1 MSSPNHSES
10 TVLKIVKE
18 YLEKKTFFSIIDM
31 IEYISYRVK
40 KTDLNRNKIEQIIK
54 NLIKKRIIIPG
65 TKLMK
70 NNIIENPKR
79 NEIYNF
85 IKKNPSNINEI
96 MKALNTGSNQA
107 LWHLSCLEKFQFVRS
122 KKIGNRRIFYM
133 FDSNPKFDELHY
145 YLRITIVRKIINLMK
160 KENKPLKITKIVSTL
175 KKNHNTIRKYIVV
188 LENLK
193 LLKIEKEDNR
203 IVYSLDLDEYSSIKK
218 SITGLLS

>member
-85 IKKNPSNINEI
+85 IKKKPSNINEI

-145 YLRITIVRKIINLMK
+145 YLRMTIVRKIINLMK